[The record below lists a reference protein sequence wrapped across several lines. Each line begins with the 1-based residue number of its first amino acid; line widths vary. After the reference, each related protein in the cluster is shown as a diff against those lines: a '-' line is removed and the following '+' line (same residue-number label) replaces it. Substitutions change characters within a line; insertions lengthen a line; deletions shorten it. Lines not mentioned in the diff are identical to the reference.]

1 VAKGFFW
8 QTPGSVLPYCVAL
21 VILLAIGKTH
31 YGASYMLESSVAF
44 RLLLGLGAV
53 PTLIAMLL
61 TYHSAESREYEAART
76 SGAHGPLRLVRQQP
90 HLLRRLVGCGLSWL
104 LYDFVYYGTAFNQ
117 VALTSAVFGSG
128 ETLFDSV
135 WQNIVLTLM
144 GFPGVV
150 LAIAALHG
158 WSSRKL
164 QVCGFALMAAAC
176 LALAAAAKLGADETT
191 KFALFCV
198 VLFAINWGPN
208 VSTYCLPA
216 EVFPTAV
223 RSSCFGVCAGMGK
236 VGAIIGAA
244 SFEAINT
251 ALGLQGVYLICAVVS
266 IAGLLVTVA
275 FVPTEVEVTE
285 GEASG
290 SLEPAA
296 AAAPFEQSPASSIQS
311 SLLPPA
317 HKDGGASA

>member
-1 VAKGFFW
+1 MRPNGIELR
-8 QTPGSVLPYCVAL
+8 PELPWECA
-21 VILLAIGKTH
+21 
-31 YGASYMLESSVAF
+31 
-44 RLLLGLGAV
+44 
-53 PTLIAMLL
+53 LIAPNLVSNWHRIGIEPDL
-61 TYHSAESREYEAART
+61 YRGPSPLPTPVELHPDAAPI
-76 SGAHGPLRLVRQQP
+76 APDCGPSPLP
-90 HLLRRLVGCGLSWL
+90 
-104 LYDFVYYGTAFNQ
+104 A
-117 VALTSAVFGSG
+117 
-128 ETLFDSV
+128 
-135 WQNIVLTLM
+135 
-144 GFPGVV
+144 GVV

-317 HKDGGASA
+317 HKHGGASA